1 MVAEVADA
9 RAAHVERRRT
19 LPGLR
24 LRQMASIFAMGRL
37 RIIVL
42 VVLGCGLLAAPRAAA
57 APDEVIFDPGSPA
70 GKEYAIPLDDA
81 RRGAEGAGGAG
92 GAGSSAGPAGR
103 SDIAN
108 PPLFGAGVKPERS
121 GGGSSGGPGGSFGRS
136 RADTKAGANA
146 GDPGRGGS
154 GSYESAGSRSNGV
167 SAVEEGLFTIGGAVL
182 VLVLG
187 IAALV
192 AKGFARHRR
201 GAF

>member
-1 MVAEVADA
+1 MPGNGA
-9 RAAHVERRRT
+9 VERRRT
-19 LPGLR
+19 LPGPW
-24 LRQMASIFAMGRL
+24 LRQMARIFPMRRL

-42 VVLGCGLLAAPRAAA
+42 VVLGCGLLTAPRAAA

-81 RRGAEGAGGAG
+81 RRGAEGGGGAG

-103 SDIAN
+103 SGIAN

-121 GGGSSGGPGGSFGRS
+121 GGGSSGGPGASSGRS
-136 RADTKAGANA
+136 GADTKAGANGA
-146 GDPGRGGS
+146 DPDRGS
-154 GSYESAGSRSNGV
+154 FGSYESAGSRSNGV
-167 SAVEEGLFTIGGAVL
+167 SEVEEGLFTIGGAVL

-192 AKGFARHRR
+192 AKGLARRRR
-201 GAF
+201 GLL

>member
-1 MVAEVADA
+1 MPGNGA
-9 RAAHVERRRT
+9 VERRRT

-24 LRQMASIFAMGRL
+24 LRQMASIFPMPRL
-37 RIIVL
+37 RVILL

-70 GKEYAIPLDDA
+70 GKEYAIPLDEA
-81 RRGAEGAGGAG
+81 RRGAEGGGG
-92 GAGSSAGPAGR
+92 EGDAGSSAGPAGR

-121 GGGSSGGPGGSFGRS
+121 GGGSSGGRSSGGPGGSFDRS
-136 RADTKAGANA
+136 GADTKASANG
-146 GDPGRGGS
+146 GDPGRGSS

-167 SAVEEGLFTIGGAVL
+167 SEVEEGLFTIGGAVL

-192 AKGFARHRR
+192 AKGLARRRR
-201 GAF
+201 GLL